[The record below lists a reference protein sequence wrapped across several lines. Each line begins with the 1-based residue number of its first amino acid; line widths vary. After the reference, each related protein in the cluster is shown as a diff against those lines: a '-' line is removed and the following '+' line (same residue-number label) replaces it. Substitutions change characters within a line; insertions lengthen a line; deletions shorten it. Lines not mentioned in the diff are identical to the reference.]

1 MPSQAGNSTDQ
12 KQTGAEGQLVRL
24 FGEKKGGRL
33 WNQVREAGSL
43 FGSDRHP
50 EAEKLL
56 APIAS
61 QAPDVAEVRELYGL
75 VLYRLGHWRKA
86 IRELEAFRGLTG
98 ETVEQHPVLCDCYRA
113 LGLWAKAEE
122 VWEEFQMASPAPS
135 PDLAAEGRIVYAG
148 ALADQGKFA
157 EAVALLESNWLP
169 LGKAAKAAQAAKSTG
184 RAAEKSASGSE
195 GDAQKSKSR
204 QSKTASSQ
212 CSPETSLRLVYML
225 ADLHDRTGD
234 TPKAA
239 ALFRWITDRDPDF
252 VDAAD
257 RLREL
262 GS

>member
-12 KQTGAEGQLVRL
+12 KQTEAERQLLRL
-24 FGEKKGGRL
+24 FGEKKGSRL

-86 IRELEAFRGLTG
+86 IRELEAFRGLAG

-113 LGLWAKAEE
+113 LGLWAKADE

-157 EAVALLESNWLP
+157 EAIALLETNWLP
-169 LGKAAKAAQAAKSTG
+169 LGKAAKSTG
-184 RAAEKSASGSE
+184 RATEKSASGSE
-195 GDAQKSKSR
+195 GDAQKSKGR
-204 QSKTASSQ
+204 QSKTAPAK

-234 TPKAA
+234 TPKAT

-262 GS
+262 GG

>member
-1 MPSQAGNSTDQ
+1 M
-12 KQTGAEGQLVRL
+12 
-24 FGEKKGGRL
+24 

-56 APIAS
+56 APIAG

-86 IRELEAFRGLTG
+86 IRELEAFRGLAGDTK
-98 ETVEQHPVLCDCYRA
+98 EQHPVLCDCYRA
-113 LGLWAKAEE
+113 LGRWAKVDE
-122 VWEEFQMASPAPS
+122 VWEEFQMADPAPS

-157 EAVALLESNWLP
+157 EAIALLESNWLP
-169 LGKAAKAAQAAKSTG
+169 LGKTAKSTG
-184 RAAEKSASGSE
+184 RAADTSASGSA
-195 GDAQKSKSR
+195 GDAQKSKGR
-204 QSKTASSQ
+204 QSKTTPAQ

-234 TPKAA
+234 TPKAT

-262 GS
+262 GG

>member
-24 FGEKKGGRL
+24 FGNEKGGRL

-56 APIAS
+56 APIAV

-86 IRELEAFRGLTG
+86 IRELEAFRSLAGDTL
-98 ETVEQHPVLCDCYRA
+98 EQHPVLCDCYRA
-113 LGLWAKAEE
+113 LGRWAKVEE
-122 VWEEFQMASPAPS
+122 VWEEFQMADTAPS

-157 EAVALLESNWLP
+157 EAIALLETNWLP
-169 LGKAAKAAQAAKSTG
+169 LGKSAKSTG
-184 RAAEKSASGSE
+184 RATDKSASGSA
-195 GDAQKSKSR
+195 GDAQKSKGR
-204 QSKTASSQ
+204 KSKTAPSQ

-234 TPKAA
+234 TPKAT

-252 VDAAD
+252 VDTAD

-262 GS
+262 GG

>member
-12 KQTGAEGQLVRL
+12 KQTGAEGELVRL
-24 FGEKKGGRL
+24 FGNEKGGRL

-43 FGSDRHP
+43 FGSERHP

-98 ETVEQHPVLCDCYRA
+98 ATVEQHPVLCDCYRA
-113 LGLWAKAEE
+113 LGLWAKVEE

-157 EAVALLESNWLP
+157 EAIALLESNWLP
-169 LGKAAKAAQAAKSTG
+169 LGKAAQAAKSTG
-184 RAAEKSASGSE
+184 RAAEKSASGSG
-195 GDAQKSKSR
+195 GDAQKSKGR
-204 QSKTASSQ
+204 KSKTTPAQ

-234 TPKAA
+234 TPKAT

-262 GS
+262 GG

>member
-1 MPSQAGNSTDQ
+1 MPSQAGNSTEQ
-12 KQTGAEGQLVRL
+12 KQTEAERQLLRL
-24 FGEKKGGRL
+24 FGEKKGSRL

-86 IRELEAFRGLTG
+86 IRELEAFRSLAGD
-98 ETVEQHPVLCDCYRA
+98 TVEQHPVLCDCYRA
-113 LGLWAKAEE
+113 LGRWAKVKE
-122 VWEEFQMASPAPS
+122 VWEEFQMADAAPS

-157 EAVALLESNWLP
+157 EAIALLETNWLP
-169 LGKAAKAAQAAKSTG
+169 LGKAAKAAKSTG
-184 RAAEKSASGSE
+184 RATEKSASGSAD
-195 GDAQKSKSR
+195 DAQKSKGR
-204 QSKTASSQ
+204 KSKTAPSQ

-234 TPKAA
+234 TPKAS

-262 GS
+262 GG